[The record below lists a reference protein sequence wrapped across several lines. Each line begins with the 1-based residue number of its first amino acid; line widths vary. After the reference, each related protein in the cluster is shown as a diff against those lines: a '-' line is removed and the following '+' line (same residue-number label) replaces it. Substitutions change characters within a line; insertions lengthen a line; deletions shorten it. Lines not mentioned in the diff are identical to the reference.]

1 MLEKIKLLLG
11 LAEEDESRDDL
22 INTLISLC
30 KDQAVDFCNL
40 DEYSSKLDSAVISMV
55 IERYNKIGTE
65 GVSSVSTNGI
75 NESYV
80 EDYSKPIKN
89 KLIKNRKVRL
99 VK

>member
-11 LAEEDESRDDL
+11 LAEDDESRDDL

-30 KDQAVDFCNL
+30 KDQAIDFCNL
-40 DEYSSKLDSAVISMV
+40 DEYISKLDSAVISMV

-65 GVSSVSTNGI
+65 GASSVSTNGI
-75 NESYV
+75 NESYI
-80 EDYSKPIKN
+80 EDYSRPIKE

>member
-1 MLEKIKLLLG
+1 MLEKIKILLG
-11 LAEEDESRDDL
+11 FAEDDESRDDL

-40 DEYSSKLDSAVISMV
+40 KEYSSKLDSAVISMV

-75 NESYV
+75 NESYM
-80 EDYSKPIKN
+80 EDYTKPVME
-89 KLIKNRKVRL
+89 KLIMIRKVRL
-99 VK
+99 V